1 MRRWVP
7 AVCLL
12 LAAGCG
18 PAPGLSAGGV
28 LLVSGGIDLSG
39 SAAAVAAADPEGT
52 FRDIRLVVREADLA
66 VAAAAPPEA
75 SALIAAG
82 FDITACTLPGPTP
95 GADPAQPA
103 YASAAGARAAVL
115 CVADPP
121 GPGFWALLRRARLGA
136 DLVVAVV
143 SGAADPPLAERLARR
158 GVDVVVVLSGSA
170 PAAEVVTGPA
180 GRPALVVSGLGD
192 LLSSELPAPG
202 GGLVEVL
209 WDSAGVTA
217 YRLGTASDADLRVH
231 LTGWDPPAGD
241 AVLLRGEWWSLA
253 RPVRPATAPA
263 PPEGL
268 AFTYGDLTALAVGD
282 VTGDGQ
288 PDLAASYRHPR
299 RPSLVDLVWLGAAR
313 VDSLGRTAHLGI
325 FDLTGKAL
333 WAASRLPQ
341 PVGALAAC
349 DGSVALA
356 FTGPDDPEVLATGA
370 AVWDGLS
377 LRSALD
383 LPGPGIPGCADVDGD
398 GRLDPVITG
407 RAP

>member
-18 PAPGLSAGGV
+18 PAPGSGAGGV
-28 LLVSGGIDLSG
+28 LLVSGSIDLSG

-52 FRDIRLVVREADLA
+52 FRDIRLVLREADLA
-66 VAAAAPPEA
+66 VAAAAPPGA
-75 SALIAAG
+75 SALVAAG
-82 FDITACTLPGPTP
+82 FDITACTNPGPTP
-95 GADPAQPA
+95 GADRAEPK
-103 YASAAGARAAVL
+103 YASAAGAPVAVL
-115 CVADPP
+115 CTTEPP
-121 GPGFWALLRRARLGA
+121 GSGFWPLLRRARLGA

-143 SGAADPPLAERLARR
+143 TGAADPSLAQRLAR
-158 GVDVVVVLSGSA
+158 GGADVVTVLSGNS
-170 PAAEVVTGPA
+170 PQAEVVTGPA
-180 GRPALVVSGLGD
+180 GRPALVVHGLGA

-217 YRLGTASDADLRVH
+217 FRLGIASDADLRVH
-231 LTGWDPPAGD
+231 FTGWDPPAGD
-241 AVLLRGEWWSLA
+241 AVLLQGGWWSLA
-253 RPVRPATAPA
+253 RPVRPPTAPA

-299 RPSLVDLVWLGAAR
+299 RPSLVDQVWPGAGT

-333 WAASRLPQ
+333 WAAGRLPR

-356 FTGPDDPEVLATGA
+356 FTGLDDPAVLATGA
-370 AVWDGLS
+370 AVWEGLS
-377 LRSALD
+377 LRSAPD
-383 LPGPGIPGCADVDGD
+383 LPGPGTPACADVDGD
-398 GRLDPVITG
+398 GLLDPVITG